1 MTEEDAQR
9 LAWGLWFHFWL
20 GIITL
25 VAGSMVVLLAPIDRE
40 GRLIQF
46 TAKWCGR
53 TLLRMG
59 HIPVEVRGLEH
70 LAPNQAYVF
79 AANHRSN
86 FDIFTLIAILPGRLM
101 FVAKKSLFRIP
112 IFGQALIRM
121 GSVPLDR
128 SNLKQAVK
136 SLDRAA
142 ARVKAGASMI
152 IFPEGTRVA
161 TPELSPFKKGVFIMA
176 AKAGQPIVPVSL
188 SGTRFIQAPHSI
200 RMRPGPVRVV
210 ISPPIH
216 PQDYLRKEDLM
227 AAIFQAIAANY
238 DPDFPHGPRSSPE

>member
-1 MTEEDAQR
+1 MTEEEAKR

-20 GIITL
+20 GVLTL
-25 VAGSMVVLLAPIDRE
+25 IAGSMVVLLAPIDRE
-40 GRLIQF
+40 GRLVQF
-46 TAKWCGR
+46 TARWWGR
-53 TLLRMG
+53 TLLRMA
-59 HIPVEVRGLEH
+59 HVSLEVRGLEH

-86 FDIFTLIAILPGRLM
+86 FDIFTLIAILPGRIM
-101 FVAKKSLFRIP
+101 FVAKQSLFRIP
-112 IFGQALIRM
+112 VFGQALIRM

-142 ARVKAGASMI
+142 IRVQAGASMI

-176 AKAGQPIVPVSL
+176 AKAGQPIVPVSI
-188 SGTRFIQAPHSI
+188 SGTRFIQVPHSI
-200 RMRPGPVRVV
+200 RMQPGLVRVV

-216 PQDYLRKEDLM
+216 PQDYGRKEDLM
-227 AAIFQAIAANY
+227 AAVFQAIDANY
-238 DPDFPHGPRSSPE
+238 DPDFPHAPRSRPE

>member
-1 MTEEDAQR
+1 M
-9 LAWGLWFHFWL
+9 AWGLWFHFWL
-20 GIITL
+20 GVITL
-25 VAGSMVVLLAPIDRE
+25 MAGSMVVLLAPIDRE

-46 TAKWCGR
+46 TAKWWGR
-53 TLLRMG
+53 TLLRLG
-59 HIPVEVRGLEH
+59 RISLEVRGLEH

-86 FDIFTLIAILPGRLM
+86 FDIFALIDILPGRLM
-101 FVAKKSLFRIP
+101 FVAKQSLFQIP
-112 IFGQALIRM
+112 IFGQALLRM

-128 SNLKQAVK
+128 SNIKQAVK

-176 AKAGQPIVPVSL
+176 AKAGQPIVPVSI
-188 SGTRFIQAPHSI
+188 SGTRFIQVPHSM
-200 RMRPGPVRVV
+200 RMRPGPVRIV

-216 PQDYLRKEDLM
+216 PQDYRRKEDLM
-227 AAIFQAIAANY
+227 DAVFQAIAANY
-238 DPDFPHGPRSSPE
+238 DPDFPHDPPGRPE

>member
-1 MTEEDAQR
+1 M
-9 LAWGLWFHFWL
+9 AWGLWFHFWL
-20 GIITL
+20 GVLTL
-25 VAGSMVVLLAPIDRE
+25 IAGSTVVLLAPIDRE
-40 GRLIQF
+40 GRLVQF
-46 TAKWCGR
+46 TARWWGR
-53 TLLRMG
+53 TLLRMA
-59 HIPVEVRGLEH
+59 HVSLEVRGLEH

-101 FVAKKSLFRIP
+101 FVAKQSLFRIP
-112 IFGQALIRM
+112 VFGQALIRM

-142 ARVKAGASMI
+142 ARVQAGASMI

-176 AKAGQPIVPVSL
+176 AKAGQPIVPVSI
-188 SGTRFIQAPHSI
+188 SGTRFIQVPHSI
-200 RMRPGPVRVV
+200 RMQPGPVRVV

-216 PQDYLRKEDLM
+216 PQDYRRKEDLM
-227 AAIFQAIAANY
+227 AAVFQAIDANY
-238 DPDFPHGPRSSPE
+238 DPDFPHAPRSRPE

>member
-1 MTEEDAQR
+1 MMEEDAQR
-9 LAWGLWFHFWL
+9 LAWGFWFHFWL

-46 TAKWCGR
+46 TARWWGR
-53 TLLRMG
+53 TLLRMA
-59 HIPVEVRGLEH
+59 HISLEVRGLEH

-101 FVAKKSLFRIP
+101 FVAKQSLFRIP
-112 IFGQALIRM
+112 VFGHALIRM

-128 SNLKQAVK
+128 SNFKQAVK

-161 TPELSPFKKGVFIMA
+161 APELSPFKKGVFIMA
-176 AKAGQPIVPVSL
+176 AKAGQPIAPVSI
-188 SGTRFIQAPHSI
+188 SGTRFIQVPHSI
-200 RMRPGPVRVV
+200 RMQPGPVRIV
-210 ISPPIH
+210 ISPPIN
-216 PQDYLRKEDLM
+216 PKDYQRKEDLM
-227 AAIFQAIAANY
+227 AAVFQAIDANY
-238 DPDFPHGPRSSPE
+238 DPDFPHGPRRSPE

>member
-1 MTEEDAQR
+1 MTEEEAKR
-9 LAWGLWFHFWL
+9 SAWGLWFHFWL
-20 GIITL
+20 GVLTL

-40 GRLIQF
+40 GRLVQF
-46 TAKWCGR
+46 TARWWGR
-53 TLLRMG
+53 TLLRMA
-59 HIPVEVRGLEH
+59 HVSVEVRGLEH

-101 FVAKKSLFRIP
+101 FVAKQSLFRIP

-128 SNLKQAVK
+128 SNFKQAVK

-161 TPELSPFKKGVFIMA
+161 APELSPFKKGVFIMA
-176 AKAGQPIVPVSL
+176 AKAGQPIAPVSI
-188 SGTRFIQAPHSI
+188 SGTRFIQVPHSI
-200 RMRPGPVRVV
+200 RMQPGPVRIV
-210 ISPPIH
+210 ISPPIN
-216 PQDYLRKEDLM
+216 PKDYQRKEDLM
-227 AAIFQAIAANY
+227 AAVFQAIDANY
-238 DPDFPHGPRSSPE
+238 DPDFPHGPHRSPE

>member
-1 MTEEDAQR
+1 M
-9 LAWGLWFHFWL
+9 
-20 GIITL
+20 
-25 VAGSMVVLLAPIDRE
+25 S
-40 GRLIQF
+40 
-46 TAKWCGR
+46 
-53 TLLRMG
+53 
-59 HIPVEVRGLEH
+59 PVEVRGLEH

-101 FVAKKSLFRIP
+101 FVAKQSLFRIP
-112 IFGQALIRM
+112 LFGHALIRM

-161 TPELSPFKKGVFIMA
+161 APELSPFKKGVFIMA
-176 AKAGQPIVPVSL
+176 AKAGQPIVPVSI
-188 SGTRFIQAPHSI
+188 SGTRFIQVPHSHPDAA
-200 RMRPGPVRVV
+200 RTGAGSNFASHPSPGLPAQGRPDGRGLPGHRR
-210 ISPPIH
+210 
-216 PQDYLRKEDLM
+216 QL
-227 AAIFQAIAANY
+227 
-238 DPDFPHGPRSSPE
+238 

>member
-1 MTEEDAQR
+1 M
-9 LAWGLWFHFWL
+9 AWGLWFHFWL
-20 GIITL
+20 WVITL
-25 VAGSMVVLLAPIDRE
+25 FAGSMVLLLAPIDRE

-46 TAKWCGR
+46 TAKWWGR
-53 TLLRMG
+53 TLLRVAR
-59 HIPVEVRGLEH
+59 IPVEVRGLEH

-79 AANHRSN
+79 AANHRSS
-86 FDIFTLIAILPGRLM
+86 FDIFTLLAILPGRIM

-142 ARVKAGASMI
+142 ARVRAGATMI
-152 IFPEGTRVA
+152 IFPEGTRVT
-161 TPELSPFKKGVFIMA
+161 TPELISFKKGVFIMA

-188 SGTRFIQAPHSI
+188 SGTRFIQAPHGM

-216 PQDYLRKEDLM
+216 PQDYRRKEDLM
-227 AAIFQAIAANY
+227 AAVFQAIAANY
-238 DPDFPHGPRSSPE
+238 DPDFPYGPHSSHE